1 METISGYLPEVVGF
15 YQVAK
20 LGGFTAAADELN
32 LSKAQLSKQV
42 ARLETLL
49 RVQLFHRTTR
59 KIVLTN
65 EGRQLLKYAEGI
77 VNLSREAFEDM
88 DELASTDGGLIRITA
103 PSSLGD
109 WFAPSIMKVFREEMP
124 FLKVEIDLNNVKRNL
139 VEEKYDFAL
148 RAMVETDPSLIAR
161 HLGHIK
167 DVIVA
172 TRDFSL
178 TNHPE
183 DLKNYPAI
191 MNSHQ
196 ENWNKWTLQKG
207 KKDTVVEVHGNYACS
222 SYATARL
229 LALEGLGIGRIPLY
243 LVEDDLARGRLIQLC
258 PEYSIA
264 THPLYLV
271 YPATKYKSR
280 KHERAKNIILDWMK
294 EKRSLFIQDR

>member
-1 METISGYLPEVVGF
+1 METMSGYLPEVIGF

-20 LGGFTAAADELN
+20 QGGFTAAADELG

-59 KIVLTN
+59 KIVLTS
-65 EGRQLLKYAEGI
+65 EGKHLLKYAESI
-77 VNLSREAFEDM
+77 VNLSREAYEDM
-88 DELASTDGGLIRITA
+88 EDLATEDGGLIRMTA
-103 PSSLGD
+103 PSSFGD
-109 WFAPSIMKVFREEMP
+109 WFAPSLLKVFREEMP

-148 RAMVETDPSLIAR
+148 RAMVETDQSLIAR
-161 HLGHIK
+161 HIGHIK

-172 TRDFSL
+172 TKDFRM
-178 TNHPE
+178 TNSPE

-196 ENWNKWTLQKG
+196 ESWNKWTLQKG
-207 KKDTVVEVHGNYACS
+207 KKDTVVEIHGNYACS
-222 SYATARL
+222 SYATTRL
-229 LALEGLGIGRIPLY
+229 LTLEGLGIGRIPLY
-243 LVEDDLARGRLIQLC
+243 LVENDIEEGRLIQLC
-258 PEYSIA
+258 PDYSIA

-271 YPATKYKSR
+271 YPAARYKSR
-280 KHERAKNIILDWMK
+280 RHEKAKTIILEWMK
-294 EKRSLFIQDR
+294 NHSSAFI